1 MERTTISGVISIFPA
16 AVFLS
21 YFVDDAIDDEHALN
35 NYYLAL
41 YIQPFFHSGT
51 SEMSDGQDELESDT
65 TGTLDADKV
74 HMWVKCW
81 VQAPSVDE
89 DGGDSIRG
97 QGGVI

>member
-1 MERTTISGVISIFPA
+1 MTPAQQINHFYANHMERTTISGVIGIFPA

-51 SEMSDGQDELESDT
+51 SGK
-65 TGTLDADKV
+65 KV
-74 HMWVKCW
+74 PLANCKVPLGNLPVSSHRLF
-81 VQAPSVDE
+81 
-89 DGGDSIRG
+89 GGCVGSHALYT
-97 QGGVI
+97 